1 MISSTSNPQIKNLI
15 QLQAKPKERLEQNA
29 FVAEGIKMFEEARD
43 GGHLIKAYVTE
54 ELYEEKIG
62 EDPDYFKGAA
72 CETVTEQVMKAASDT
87 LAPQGVL
94 AVVKRKEYNLSEII
108 KKQTVNLVLLEDLR
122 DPGNLGTIVRTAEG
136 AGVTGIILNQSSVD
150 IYNPK
155 VIRATMGAIY
165 RMPFVYVKD
174 FYGALEEIKAAGI
187 SVYAAHLKAAVEYDS
202 LSYPEK
208 SAVLIG
214 NEAKGL
220 SEEAAALST
229 CNIIIP
235 MEGKVESLNA
245 GIAAALIMYEI
256 YRQKRQG
263 QTGGRLPAA
272 DFIQ

>member
-1 MISSTSNPQIKNLI
+1 MISSTSNPQIKNLL
-15 QLQAKPKERLEQNA
+15 QLQAKPKERQEQNA

-43 GGHLIKAYVTE
+43 GGHLLKAYVTE
-54 ELYEEKIG
+54 QLYEEKEKG
-62 EDPDYFKGAA
+62 CPGYFKGIS
-72 CETVTEQVMKAASDT
+72 CEIVTEQVMKAASDT

-94 AVVKRKEYNLSEII
+94 AVVRRKEYALSELTQNP
-108 KKQTVNLVLLEDLR
+108 KASLVLLEDLR

-136 AGVTGIILNQSSVD
+136 AGMTGIVLSQSSVD

-165 RMPFVYVKD
+165 RVPFVYVKD
-174 FYGALEEIKAAGI
+174 FAAALQEIKAAGI
-187 SVYAAHLKAAVEYDS
+187 AIYAAHLKAAVEYDS

-208 SAVLIG
+208 TAILIG

-220 SEEAAALST
+220 SGEAAALSS

-245 GIAAALIMYEI
+245 GVAASLLMYEV
-256 YRQKRQG
+256 YRQKRH
-263 QTGGRLPAA
+263 RLKN
-272 DFIQ
+272 D